1 MANIIPISSTPISS
15 TITTHQYPKFIP
27 QRATRR
33 SSCAHKPLLQCFA
46 TVDKLIDTPT
56 VARRSANYKPCIWDH
71 DYLLSLSNDYKSET
85 YTKQAEKQKE
95 KVRTMFNNL
104 ENPLD
109 QLELVDT
116 LQRLG
121 LAYHFDSEINQ
132 AMLNVY
138 NTSDDKWKK
147 ANLYATSLQFRLF
160 RQHGY
165 DVSQEVFSSFKEEKS
180 ESSFK
185 VCLCDDIKALIG
197 LYEASHYGFEGESIM
212 DEAWRFTTDHLKP
225 LLDGDNKATTLDP
238 ILAMQVKDALEL
250 PLHWRPPRLEA
261 MWFINA
267 YERREDANHVLLE
280 LAKLDYNIVQA
291 SYQEELKDLSRW
303 WQKYGPGEKL
313 SFARSRLVES
323 FLWSMAIASDP
334 QFGYSRIIN
343 TKVIALITVIDD
355 IYDVY
360 GTLDELELFT
370 DAVDRWEVGA
380 MEQLPEYMKIAY
392 LTLYNFVNEMAY
404 DILREQGVDVLMNLK
419 NSWVGLFRA
428 YLVEAKWFHTGTKPT
443 LEEYM
448 KNAWISIANPILAVH
463 SYISATNP
471 IIEKELNYIE
481 SNPDLL
487 YWVAKIDRLQDD
499 LGTSSDELQRGD
511 VLKAVQCYMNDTGSS
526 EEVAREHVKHIVRMM
541 WKKVNV
547 HCSTETDLS
556 KLSIQLIL
564 NLVRMAH
571 CIYLHGDGHGVPD
584 TVTKDQ
590 ALSLLFEPLPL

>member
-1 MANIIPISSTPISS
+1 
-15 TITTHQYPKFIP
+15 
-27 QRATRR
+27 
-33 SSCAHKPLLQCFA
+33 
-46 TVDKLIDTPT
+46 
-56 VARRSANYKPCIWDH
+56 
-71 DYLLSLSNDYKSET
+71 
-85 YTKQAEKQKE
+85 
-95 KVRTMFNNL
+95 MFNNL

-121 LAYHFDSEINQ
+121 LAYHFHAEINQ
-132 AMLNVY
+132 TLLDVY
-138 NTSDDKWKK
+138 NNNGDDKWKK
-147 ANLYATSLQFRLF
+147 GNLYATSLQFRLF

-185 VCLCDDIKALIG
+185 VCLCDDIKAMIG
-197 LYEASHYGFEGESIM
+197 LYEASHYGLEGESIM
-212 DEAWRFTTDHLKP
+212 EEAWKFTTDHRKQLH
-225 LLDGDNKATTLDP
+225 DGDKKQATTLHRN
-238 ILAMQVKDALEL
+238 LATQVKDALEL

-261 MWFINA
+261 TWFINA
-267 YERREDANHVLLE
+267 YERRETPTMFYSSLPSWTTTLCRPPTRKN
-280 LAKLDYNIVQA
+280 
-291 SYQEELKDLSRW
+291 LKNFHA
-303 WQKYGPGEKL
+303 PE
-313 SFARSRLVES
+313 
-323 FLWSMAIASDP
+323 P

-360 GTLDELELFT
+360 GTLEELEVFT
-370 DAVDRWEVGA
+370 DAVDRWDVGA
-380 MEQLPEYMKIAY
+380 MEQLPDYMKITY
-392 LTLYNFVNEMAY
+392 LTLYNFVNDMAY
-404 DILREQGVDVLMNLK
+404 DILREQGIDVLMNLK

-428 YLVEAKWFHTGTKPT
+428 YLVEAKWFHSGTKPT

-499 LGTSSDELQRGD
+499 LGTSSDELKRGD
-511 VLKAVQCYMNDTGSS
+511 VLKAIQCYMNDTGSS
-526 EEVAREHVKHIVRMM
+526 EEVAREYIRHIVRMM

-564 NLVRMAH
+564 NLVRIAH
-571 CIYLHGDGHGVPD
+571 CIYLHGDGHGVQD

-590 ALSLLFEPLPL
+590 ALSLLFESIPM